1 MKPSYENVWSSIQ
14 RLRDLCVEHGVR
26 NLSMP
31 LIAAGLDR
39 LRVRHPLSF
48 FLWHSLSFFVVTPP
62 PSYQQ
67 WPRVKEMIHRAFA
80 GTGIKV
86 TIYIWDGK

>member
-48 FLWHSLSFFVVTPP
+48 FGIRFRSLL
-62 PSYQQ
+62 
-67 WPRVKEMIHRAFA
+67 
-80 GTGIKV
+80 
-86 TIYIWDGK
+86 